1 MYPPNNRYWNSSPP
15 AMPLLCTVHTCV
27 SSISH
32 VHVNQ
37 HRQADPKMFMF
48 SSFQHLHTALAE
60 HFVATPE
67 EMIYGNED
75 ISPLTSTFAKRYVK
89 DVRWLVQAT
98 FQESIF
104 YPLIGRAIN
113 IWATEPSHG
122 YKAYLQ
128 LSWIIS
134 RPWRW
139 CMTFIT
145 LRDGAN

>member
-1 MYPPNNRYWNSSPP
+1 
-15 AMPLLCTVHTCV
+15 MPLLCTVHTCV

-75 ISPLTSTFAKRYVK
+75 VSPLTSTFAKRYVK

-104 YPLIGRAIN
+104 LPAYWKSNKYLGDRAFS
-113 IWATEPSHG
+113 WLQSLPAT
-122 YKAYLQ
+122 KL
-128 LSWIIS
+128 
-134 RPWRW
+134 
-139 CMTFIT
+139 
-145 LRDGAN
+145 DN